1 MPQNNPEVEDATDS
15 PTPDLLPAVVA
26 DAAASPGEDVFG
38 LQNELFTYLQEA
50 NRNWFARMQAEA
62 AIASEFTNKV
72 TAARSVADYASA
84 YQAWLNQHMKLL
96 ADDGPRL
103 FSDTQKFI
111 ETGTRI
117 LAHHGSTHSP

>member
-1 MPQNNPEVEDATDS
+1 MPQNNPEAEVPTES
-15 PTPDLLPAVVA
+15 QTPDLLPAEVA
-26 DAAASPGEDVFG
+26 EAVAPAGEDMVG
-38 LQNELFTYLQEA
+38 LQNDVFAYLQEA

-84 YQAWLNQHMKLL
+84 YQEWLNQHMKLL

-103 FSDTQKFI
+103 FSDTQKLI
-111 ETGTRI
+111 ETGARI
-117 LAHHGSTHSP
+117 LARQGSTHSP